1 VRIGTQFQIFFETNT
16 CLDHIVFYLNLL
28 KMLPLNLY
36 SLMIWSRYM
45 SDLSFFAKKRYTTK
59 AFDPT
64 KTIPADKIAEI
75 KTLLQ
80 YSPSS
85 TNSQPWHFVLASTA
99 EGKALVAQATENYAF
114 NTQKILDASH
124 VLVLCAR
131 AQLDEAHLLQVLE
144 QEAKDGRF
152 ANEEA
157 KQGQHNGRSFFANMH
172 KFELK
177 DAQHWMEKQ
186 VYLALGTL
194 MLGASVLD
202 IDACPI
208 EGFDATKMNQ
218 VLGLRE
224 QGLCACVV
232 VALGYHSEN
241 DFNAKLPKSRLDQEV
256 IFTEI

>member
-1 VRIGTQFQIFFETNT
+1 MRLIPKN
-16 CLDHIVFYLNLL
+16 
-28 KMLPLNLY
+28 
-36 SLMIWSRYM
+36 SRC
-45 SDLSFFAKKRYTTK
+45 F
-59 AFDPT
+59 
-64 KTIPADKIAEI
+64 
-75 KTLLQ
+75 
-80 YSPSS
+80 
-85 TNSQPWHFVLASTA
+85 
-99 EGKALVAQATENYAF
+99 
-114 NTQKILDASH
+114 H